1 METIHMDRRGKCNG
15 TGVVKL
21 PC

>member
-1 METIHMDRRGKCNG
+1 MDRRGKCNG